1 MQSVERA
8 TVVGFDKGCRTDVGV
23 DHGLL
28 NDLVRLQSGNLQHAR
43 NVTLFNVDNTVAA
56 VEIQSAALVLS
67 MTKRLM
73 YFRQCPYGF
82 VYGSAVLVLARQR
95 RLVIDICLDLFIGE
109 STVRSN

>member
-8 TVVGFDKGCRTDVGV
+8 AVVGFDKGRRADVGV

-28 NDLVRLQSGNLQHAR
+28 DDLVRLQSGNLQHAR
-43 NVTLFNVDNTVAA
+43 NVALFNVDNAFAA
-56 VEIQSAALVLS
+56 VEIQSAALVLG

-73 YFRQCPYGF
+73 YFLQCPYGF
-82 VYGSAVLVLARQR
+82 VYSSAILVLARQR
-95 RLVIDICLDLFIGE
+95 GLVIDMCLHLFIGQ